1 MHFNMN
7 YFTSVKS
14 NPFLIDIALLIVRI
28 ILGFSMLSHGY
39 PKLQMLLSGD
49 EIKFFDFLGMGPKIS
64 LILTVFAEFVCSIF
78 VILGLFTRWATFFL
92 AFTMLIAVLVV
103 HGPDG
108 FDKKELGLLYL
119 SILLL
124 LFTFGPGKYSVDG
137 MISNRRKSD
146 W

>member
-1 MHFNMN
+1 
-7 YFTSVKS
+7 
-14 NPFLIDIALLIVRI
+14 
-28 ILGFSMLSHGY
+28 MLSHGY